1 MDKCSAKNAC
11 NIKFRQAC
19 KPSNLGKK
27 IPKVYLK
34 HPVKLIIALW
44 KWLQKKNTQLKTM
57 TALTAHG
64 TVEGTKP
71 VVAAIAQKTGK
82 TIDIMRKAVKKSKS
96 LETITK

>member
-1 MDKCSAKNAC
+1 
-11 NIKFRQAC
+11 
-19 KPSNLGKK
+19 
-27 IPKVYLK
+27 
-34 HPVKLIIALW
+34 
-44 KWLQKKNTQLKTM
+44 M

-64 TVEGTKP
+64 TAEGTKP